1 MSKAIIRIAVILMLC
16 TPTLVYSDN
25 EGVGSKKADNSKQ
38 TIDPVNVKEEKSS
51 IKPDQK
57 NKLVSWWKF
66 ENNTSDSVGDNHGTM
81 NGNPTYVTGKVG
93 QAISLDGDD
102 YVDCGN
108 PDSLNFGTGDWT
120 ISAWIKTKQ
129 SNLVLTGDRRGT
141 VFANGGDNEGGIR
154 YALVVNEGFL
164 GTISL
169 TTDTDEEKKQA
180 MSKTTVNDD
189 KWHHVIGMRNAG
201 QLRVYV
207 DGVLDET
214 HYLPYDYD
222 LSGVSQHNAYIG
234 VITDNRNDSLYKYFV
249 GSIDEVCVF
258 ACALDAKSVS
268 ALYSGRDPVKV
279 AEEAKAVVE
288 PPPRLQKP
296 TDKYTRGII
305 VDDWQFISD
314 KGEPGVIK
322 IREEADGTLSAF
334 FVDDSSNGDSEI
346 QPLDEV
352 TFENGILR
360 FKVTTEQVVFEGT
373 MKEDGSTIEGQLQ
386 KQKEGQIMALVLK
399 RIGAVTGQTAQTLQE
414 QSQDRISGAS
424 SIATTL
430 IIILVLVGIVGLI
443 VIFFVKSSIR

>member
-1 MSKAIIRIAVILMLC
+1 MLC
-16 TPTLVYSDN
+16 TPILVYSDD
-25 EGVGSKKADNSKQ
+25 EGVRSTEADNSKQ

-108 PDSLNFGTGDWT
+108 PDSMNFGTGDWT
-120 ISAWIKTKQ
+120 ISAWIKTTQ
-129 SNLVLTGDRRGT
+129 SGMELTGDRRGT
-141 VFANGGDNEGGIR
+141 VFANGGDGEGGIR

-169 TTDTDEEKKQA
+169 TTDTDKAKVQA
-180 MSKTTVNDD
+180 MSKITVNDD
-189 KWHHVIGMRNAG
+189 KWHHVIGIRNAG

-207 DGVLDET
+207 DGVLDGT
-214 HYLPYDYD
+214 NYLSYGYD
-222 LSGVSQHNAYIG
+222 LSGASQHNAYIG
-234 VITDNRNDSLYKYFV
+234 VITDNRDDSLYKYFV

-258 ACALDAKSVS
+258 ACALDANSVS

-288 PPPRLQKP
+288 PLPRLQKP

-305 VDDWQFISD
+305 EGDYQVISD
-314 KGEPGVIK
+314 KGAPGVIK
-322 IREEADGTLSAF
+322 IRREADGTLSAF
-334 FVDDSSNGDSEI
+334 AVDEGPNGDSEI
-346 QPLDEV
+346 HHLDEV
-352 TFENGILR
+352 TFVNGI
-360 FKVTTEQVVFEGT
+360 FHFEVITEQIVFEGT

-386 KQKEGQIMALVLK
+386 GQEEGQIMAFVLK
-399 RIGAVTGQTAQTLQE
+399 RIDAVPSQTAQALQE
-414 QSQDRISGAS
+414 QSQDRISGTS
-424 SIATTL
+424 NIATTM
-430 IIILVLVGIVGLI
+430 IILVLVGVAGLI
-443 VIFFVKSSIR
+443 VIFFVKSRIR